1 MFALDNENTAIG
13 RIESNVQRGADYA
26 SAKGIDLID
35 FLKIDVEGAEGKV
48 LEGFEPMFSQRQIR
62 LVQFEYNRG
71 AILGDFLLKHAYA
84 FFTSRGYRLGK
95 LMPEGVH
102 FHDYHFGH
110 EDFAGPNYVACR
122 NDDDRL
128 IRLVAAQE

>member
-48 LEGFEPMFSQRQIR
+48 LEGFEPM
-62 LVQFEYNRG
+62 
-71 AILGDFLLKHAYA
+71 
-84 FFTSRGYRLGK
+84 SRNGRSG
-95 LMPEGVH
+95 
-102 FHDYHFGH
+102 
-110 EDFAGPNYVACR
+110 
-122 NDDDRL
+122 
-128 IRLVAAQE
+128 